1 MILKYSNPDIK
12 GNRKPTELCT

>member
-12 GNRKPTELCT
+12 GNHKLT